1 MKRILSI
8 VICLSFI
15 ICFAHKKIVYDSAL
29 NLELYTN
36 SSYREIMKN
45 KQLYPKSML
54 LALDRNEDMLNFV
67 HDYPHNKGKVYSNT
81 IGTVQKGIYPLLI
94 QYDQR
99 WGYGMYGNNV
109 IGMNGCGPTC
119 ASMIIAGMTGR
130 NDITPYNV
138 ASYAYKNGYYRD
150 GTAWSFFT
158 EGMKHYGI
166 RARNIPL
173 SKSSMVQSIMSGH
186 PLISSM
192 KPGDFTTTGHLIV
205 IKGIKNGM
213 FMVNDPNSKKRSYR
227 LWSYE
232 TLSPQIKSLWSFSK

>member
-15 ICFAHKKIVYDSAL
+15 ICFAHKRIVHDSAF
-29 NLELYTN
+29 NLELYKN

-45 KQLYPKSML
+45 KQRYPGSML
-54 LALDRNEDMLNFV
+54 EALERNEDMLKFV
-67 HDYPHNKGKVYSNT
+67 YDYPDNKGKVYANT
-81 IGTVQKGIYPLLI
+81 IGTVKTGIYPLLM

-99 WGYGMYGNNV
+99 WGYGMYGDDV

-130 NDITPYNV
+130 NDITPYDI
-138 ASYAYKNGYYRD
+138 ATYAYKNGYYRN
-150 GTAWSFFT
+150 GTSWSFFT

-166 RARNIPL
+166 RGKNIPL
-173 SKSSMVQSIMSGH
+173 SKSSMSQSIMSGH
-186 PLISSM
+186 PLICSM

-227 LWSYE
+227 LWRYE
-232 TLSPQIKSLWSFSK
+232 VLSSQIKNLWSFSK